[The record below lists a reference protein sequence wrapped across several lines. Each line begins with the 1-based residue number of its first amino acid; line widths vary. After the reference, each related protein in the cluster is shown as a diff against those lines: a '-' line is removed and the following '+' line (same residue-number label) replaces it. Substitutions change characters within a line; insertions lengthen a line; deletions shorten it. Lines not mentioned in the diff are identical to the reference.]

1 MSEQLGEFMRVSVGI
16 SRQARRLKMDLDE
29 LVEAL
34 EVRTNILN
42 EEKRLAALKEHN
54 ARAMAEALGR
64 ADI

>member
-1 MSEQLGEFMRVSVGI
+1 
-16 SRQARRLKMDLDE
+16 MDLDE